1 MRAKNQL
8 RIVSGYL
15 SGQLIDTPK
24 TSATKPMG
32 ERERIAIFNQIR
44 SHLPE
49 ARVLD
54 AFAGSGALGIT
65 AISNGANSVD
75 FLEKN
80 PEAIKTI
87 SANLKKHKCNEKAK
101 IVKNIDEAIKR
112 VKTIAAPQN
121 TIRLGIETPC
131 GKTGECVSLR
141 KENPELCD
149 GCHGDTRI
157 CCNYVVSAQQRHID
171 RIKVIIIGEEYG
183 Y

>member
-15 SGQLIDTPK
+15 SGQLIDAPK

-87 SANLKKHKCNEKAK
+87 SANLKKHKCNERAK
-101 IVKNIDEAIKR
+101 IVKNIDGLSVYDLIFADPPYDNR
-112 VKTIAAPQN
+112 
-121 TIRLGIETPC
+121 
-131 GKTGECVSLR
+131 S
-141 KENPELCD
+141 
-149 GCHGDTRI
+149 
-157 CCNYVVSAQQRHID
+157 
-171 RIKVIIIGEEYG
+171 
-183 Y
+183 

>member
-101 IVKNIDEAIKR
+101 IVKNIDGLSVYDLIFADPPYDNPQYELVEEIVQKLAQGGILVLSHPKAPTPPTFDGLELFSDRSYAGACIKIYF
-112 VKTIAAPQN
+112 KQ
-121 TIRLGIETPC
+121 
-131 GKTGECVSLR
+131 
-141 KENPELCD
+141 
-149 GCHGDTRI
+149 
-157 CCNYVVSAQQRHID
+157 
-171 RIKVIIIGEEYG
+171 
-183 Y
+183 

>member
-1 MRAKNQL
+1 MTRPEVEEVYRQTFRADTFFMSTNALTENGDLYNVDGPKSV
-8 RIVSGYL
+8 IV
-15 SGQLIDTPK
+15 
-24 TSATKPMG
+24 
-32 ERERIAIFNQIR
+32 
-44 SHLPE
+44 
-49 ARVLD
+49 VC
-54 AFAGSGALGIT
+54 GI
-65 AISNGANSVD
+65 N
-75 FLEKN
+75 
-80 PEAIKTI
+80 
-87 SANLKKHKCNEKAK
+87 K